1 MKGNT
6 SIPPYDADWL
16 VPQSTEDWDTDSKRR
31 RDTLLPLHTYTP
43 PPLPPHTCTHMQMC
57 WCCHHK
63 FGIHCTLL
71 LLVETLEVP
80 QTSMLCQS
88 GCCMLHSVT
97 LCCIG
102 LHCVTCCNI
111 TALHHLTKC
120 WVLYVVLCY
129 TMLLQEGEGGETT
142 RKRVCVGAT

>member
-1 MKGNT
+1 MLTGWYLNPLRT
-6 SIPPYDADWL
+6 GTL
-16 VPQSTEDWDTDSKRR
+16 TV
-31 RDTLLPLHTYTP
+31 RDEEILCFTLHTYTP

-88 GCCMLHSVT
+88 DGCCMLHSVT

-102 LHCVTCCNI
+102 LHCVTCSI

-120 WVLYVVLCY
+120 WVLYIVLCY
-129 TMLLQEGEGGETT
+129 TILLQEGEGGETNC
-142 RKRVCVGAT
+142 KRAGVGAT